1 MPDPVYGG
9 ELSLTTNLTSITRLR
24 QDAYAL
30 GGYPRFSGLEGDY
43 TRLSTE
49 AEWKRTF
56 TMDSGLQ
63 ITPILAARGD
73 ALWTDMS
80 PAAFTSGGTSYAY
93 EGMMHDG
100 AAFRGMVTGG
110 LEVRYPWLFTALNS
124 SHVIEPIAQ
133 IFVRP
138 NEQYAGRLPNEDAQ
152 AFVFDATNLF
162 ERDKFSG
169 FDRIEGGTR
178 ANIGFRYNGT
188 FDNGYGVRAIAGQSF
203 HLAGDN
209 SFASYDLVNAGA
221 NSGLESDRS
230 DYVAMA
236 AFDAP
241 IGLSLSSSLRL
252 DKDDFDINRSETG
265 ISYSDRRLTGKLSY
279 TQVKAQPKYG
289 YNEDR
294 DIIQASGSLR
304 MDDNWSLFGSIN
316 YDLNGKFAAE
326 RRIGIAYQDECTILT
341 VSYSDEGNINSSRQA
356 ANDWSIN
363 ARLAFRT
370 LGDISVGSANED
382 WNDMDIG
389 WKPNNY

>member
-1 MPDPVYGG
+1 
-9 ELSLTTNLTSITRLR
+9 
-24 QDAYAL
+24 
-30 GGYPRFSGLEGDY
+30 
-43 TRLSTE
+43 
-49 AEWKRTF
+49 
-56 TMDSGLQ
+56 
-63 ITPILAARGD
+63 
-73 ALWTDMS
+73 
-80 PAAFTSGGTSYAY
+80 
-93 EGMMHDG
+93 
-100 AAFRGMVTGG
+100 
-110 LEVRYPWLFTALNS
+110 
-124 SHVIEPIAQ
+124 
-133 IFVRP
+133 
-138 NEQYAGRLPNEDAQ
+138 
-152 AFVFDATNLF
+152 
-162 ERDKFSG
+162 
-169 FDRIEGGTR
+169 
-178 ANIGFRYNGT
+178 
-188 FDNGYGVRAIAGQSF
+188 
-203 HLAGDN
+203 
-209 SFASYDLVNAGA
+209 
-221 NSGLESDRS
+221 
-230 DYVAMA
+230 MA

-252 DKDDFDINRSETG
+252 DKDNFEINRSETG
-265 ISYSDRRLTGKLSY
+265 ISYSDRRINGRLSY

-326 RRIGIAYQDECTILT
+326 RRIGIDYQDECTILT